1 MSNWDLW
8 TYSVTVV
15 PFCYHDSLIPWIV
28 PTDIYSLFSH
38 LLCDDWYHVLL
49 LLIVFPLKGNPA
61 FENLHLWF
69 CWGPLLHLVNKEW
82 RPKNHGP
89 MFSRIQTLSY
99 KWVINSLQWQSNR
112 STGEI
117 LELQLA
123 PSSIFPQCP
132 SNKPL
137 LIADCARYW
146 TLWYLV
152 FWVFKLSLQSIKFC
166 YVPPEIWSAV
176 PLERMIPAFFFSP
189 MTLREKDWKSLHV
202 VAPIVS

>member
-38 LLCDDWYHVLL
+38 LLCDDCYHVLL

-152 FWVFKLSLQSIKFC
+152 FWVFKLLSAKHQILLRASRNLIRCPTRTNDSSIFFQS
-166 YVPPEIWSAV
+166 YD
-176 PLERMIPAFFFSP
+176 SP
-189 MTLREKDWKSLHV
+189 WKRLKKPTRCGPYS
-202 VAPIVS
+202 

>member
-8 TYSVTVV
+8 TESITVV
-15 PFCYHDSLIPWIV
+15 PFCYHDSMIPWIV
-28 PTDIYSLFSH
+28 PTDIYWWFSH
-38 LLCDDWYHVLL
+38 LLCHDCYHILL

-61 FENLHLWF
+61 FENLHLRV
-69 CWGPLLHLVNKEW
+69 CCGPLLHLVNKEW

-117 LELQLA
+117 LELQLHPA
-123 PSSIFPQCP
+123 YFLNVPQTNPCW
-132 SNKPL
+132 L
-137 LIADCARYW
+137 LIVPDIEPCD

-152 FWVFKLSLQSIKFC
+152 VSVQTSILCKA
-166 YVPPEIWSAV
+166 S
-176 PLERMIPAFFFSP
+176 
-189 MTLREKDWKSLHV
+189 
-202 VAPIVS
+202 

>member
-38 LLCDDWYHVLL
+38 LLCDDCYHVLL

-82 RPKNHGP
+82 WPKNHGP

-112 STGEI
+112 STANGWNTRVT
-117 LELQLA
+117 A
-123 PSSIFPQCP
+123 SSIQHI
-132 SNKPL
+132 SSMSLKQTL
-137 LIADCARYW
+137 ADCW
-146 TLWYLV
+146 LCQILNLV
-152 FWVFKLSLQSIKFC
+152 IPCFLSVQTSLCKASN
-166 YVPPEIWSAV
+166 SATCLPNFD
-176 PLERMIPAFFFSP
+176 PLS
-189 MTLREKDWKSLHV
+189 H
-202 VAPIVS
+202 